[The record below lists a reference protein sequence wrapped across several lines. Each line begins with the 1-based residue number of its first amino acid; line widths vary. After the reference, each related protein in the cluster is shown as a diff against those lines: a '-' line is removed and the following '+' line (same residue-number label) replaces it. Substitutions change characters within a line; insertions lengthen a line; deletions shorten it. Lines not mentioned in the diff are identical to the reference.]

1 MSKRLNWILLCY
13 VIIFK
18 TSIAFLPEPYDKYS
32 LLGTRFQSSR
42 PRFGLISLQHSRSSR
57 REDDTNDD
65 GPNSDENRYQEWKQK
80 QGDVERKVRLQIQ
93 SDEEAAKNVQD
104 CSFDLV
110 SEMSKV
116 ESISP
121 GLPLNSPE
129 QLMDEHV
136 SKLESELQAAV
147 HAFDLPKAQQYQD
160 DISQIHLDDCGS
172 VLQINSAF
180 YRAFSE
186 KDAKAMESIWWHDG
200 SVQCIHPS
208 HLPIVGATSILDS
221 YQRLFE
227 SLSASQQKH
236 WIEPTHLR
244 LVVKGCTAIVTCDEH
259 IYARRF
265 VRGSKRETELMNRLT
280 ATNIFRK
287 VADKWYLVHHH
298 ASWHADLPVSQMA
311 LQQQQQQPP
320 PPSASTASGKSTSR
334 KSSKSNS
341 QDTTKT
347 GLNPAGILGSKD
359 FGPFLGNKEAP
370 QQPTVKKIVVGG
382 SLSDFLN
389 VNLSDIINSSG
400 LDDSGAIIKIS
411 DIEQDDYIMDEDEDS
426 DENNDDDD
434 DDDEDDEDLEDVD
447 DDVSTFVKE
456 LHLIRE
462 QNRGSSASK
471 HQQQQQST
479 TMTTSKKWKT
489 DSTTQDSIR
498 QSCIR
503 MLRQLADRGCLSVKQ
518 KRVLLTDIITCS
530 ARGEYSMVEVAY
542 ELLCEGNDDQDLSE
556 EEFADQCHVFYES
569 LTSQSQ

>member
-1 MSKRLNWILLCY
+1 MSNRMNWMLLCQ
-13 VIIFK
+13 VIFLK
-18 TSIAFLPEPYDKYS
+18 TSIAFVSEPHFKNGLS
-32 LLGTRFQSSR
+32 GTCFQKPSQM
-42 PRFGLISLQHSRSSR
+42 PRLFGLITTLQRSRPSR
-57 REDDTNDD
+57 REDDAKDD
-65 GPNSDENRYQEWKQK
+65 ISNSNPDETRYQEWKQK

-93 SDEEAAKNVQD
+93 SDEEAIKKAQD
-104 CSFDLV
+104 HSFDLV
-110 SEMSKV
+110 SEMSRV

-121 GLPLNSPE
+121 GLPQNSPE
-129 QLMDEHV
+129 QLIDEQV
-136 SKLESELQAAV
+136 SRLESELQAAV
-147 HAFDLPKAQQYQD
+147 QAFDLPKAQQFRD
-160 DISQIHLDDCGS
+160 DISQLHLDDCGS
-172 VLQINSAF
+172 VLQVNSAF

-208 HLPIVGATSILDS
+208 HLPIVGATSILES
-221 YQRLFE
+221 YQSLFE
-227 SLSASQQKH
+227 TLSASQQKH
-236 WIEPTHLR
+236 WIEPTQLR

-298 ASWHADLPVSQMA
+298 ASWHADLPVSQTA
-311 LQQQQQQPP
+311 LQQQQQPGAP
-320 PPSASTASGKSTSR
+320 TGNGKSNSR
-334 KSSKSNS
+334 KSSKSNN
-341 QDTTKT
+341 QDVTKT

-389 VNLSDIINSSG
+389 VNLSDIINSSD
-400 LDDSGAIIKIS
+400 LDDTGAIIKIS
-411 DIEQDDYIMDEDEDS
+411 DIDQDDFITDDDEDT
-426 DENNDDDD
+426 DDDD
-434 DDDEDDEDLEDVD
+434 DDDEDMDD
-447 DDVSTFVKE
+447 DDVSSFVKE

-462 QNRGSSASK
+462 QNRGSSTSK
-471 HQQQQQST
+471 QQST
-479 TMTTSKKWKT
+479 TTTTPSASKKSKT

-569 LTSQSQ
+569 LTSQS